1 MNVRYKWYKVKIPK
15 GIEFLQDG
23 ISSIPFSDSSNE
35 GFLKLGGGLD
45 QEKYRFLWRTK
56 VPFFKLDEHGN
67 PSSDEIESINNVD
80 FSFISVS
87 SHHYLRIKNPGRSL
101 RTLMNSLESI
111 AGIGFSVKPVYF
123 KDFKNHNWATQE
135 DIVTLRGVKLSGV
148 VLEEGVVAKLE
159 INSNTELSLDQ
170 LKCINHSNY
179 QIDSAAYNIAHQGVK
194 GKLTIMSNG
203 TVKINGQL
211 KPRILA
217 LLEKT
222 ILTE

>member
-15 GIEFLQDG
+15 GIEFLQNG
-23 ISSIPFSDSSNE
+23 ICSTPFSDSSNE
-35 GFLKLGGGLD
+35 GFLELGSGLD

-56 VPFFKLDEHGN
+56 VPFFKLDELGN
-67 PSSDEIESINNVD
+67 PSSDEIESINSVD

-101 RTLMNSLESI
+101 RTIMNSFESI

-123 KDFKNHNWATQE
+123 KDFKKHNWATQE

-159 INSNTELSLDQ
+159 INSNTDLSLDK

-179 QIDSAAYNIAHQGVK
+179 KIDSAAYDIVHQGIK

-211 KPRILA
+211 KPRILE